1 MKAAVKVRATV
12 TVGSDASVG
21 TLMNGFLYDAN
32 FFGPPKS
39 EDNERSVRLT
49 QSQARRAASPTATTY
64 YTSVGELLNISFV
77 ATAEDTAT
85 NVAIASW
92 SGNNAVSFTGYEPKM
107 TSKPKGRMAYG
118 EFTWSPGQTGTFTL
132 CANLIDSKLVVQDT
146 ICVEIT
152 VLNCEHLVQPG
163 ETLDSIASLYKI
175 TSRTLW
181 WLNPTLNPS
190 PADSSRTVNDDSS
203 LALQVGNVIRIGR
216 TYTLRSGESL
226 TTIVKDL
233 KSSWYWVN
241 QLNPKKIFFPST
253 VSMDSMSYKTTSAF
267 QGIGYCVVADLDYL
281 QA

>member
-1 MKAAVKVRATV
+1 MIRVVILLAGYVTVRATAA
-12 TVGSDASVG
+12 VGSDAYVSTVVG
-21 TLMNGFLYDAN
+21 GFIHDAL
-32 FFGPPKS
+32 FSGPPKS
-39 EDNERSVRLT
+39 GENFSREERTSAPRT
-49 QSQARRAASPTATTY
+49 ASPQPTIPTY

-77 ATAEDTAT
+77 ATADDTAT

-241 QLNPKKIFFPST
+241 QVRPPCVLLHLPPYRRPKPSVAIVFIVT
-253 VSMDSMSYKTTSAF
+253 RL
-267 QGIGYCVVADLDYL
+267 VVCS
-281 QA
+281 